1 MSKANKKQPE
11 KVIVIFAHPDDA
23 EGNCGGTTAKWAREG
38 KVIYYLALTNGD
50 KGSWDLS
57 IPISTPWEVNL
68 LPAFA
73 KDTEA
78 ATQVVRLPVSVSAS
92 LMATSL
98 ALSLVAGGLASY
110 VMGRRTARIK
120 PAEIL
125 RKL

>member
-1 MSKANKKQPE
+1 M
-11 KVIVIFAHPDDA
+11 IIFAPPDDA
-23 EGNCGGTTAKWAREG
+23 DGNCGGTTAKRAREG

-50 KGSWDLS
+50 KGSWDPS

-68 LPAFA
+68 MPAFA

-78 ATQVVRLPVSVSAS
+78 ATQVVRLPVSVSAG

-98 ALSLVAGGLASY
+98 ALSLIAGGLASY
-110 VMGRRTARIK
+110 VMGRRTARMK